1 MEMSVGEI
9 KRSYDQAKNK
19 RRQIDIL
26 AELNDCDRS
35 EIEKIISVESMREQ
49 HEQVKAVVEKPSE
62 KEMGLND
69 VMNTL
74 FSRLDE
80 LEKKIKPLEEEYRNI
95 KIAIDVIAKV
105 RSVHG

>member
-19 RRQIDIL
+19 ERQIGIL

-49 HEQVKAVVEKPSE
+49 HEPVKAVVEKTSE

-74 FSRLDE
+74 FSRLD
-80 LEKKIKPLEEEYRNI
+80 
-95 KIAIDVIAKV
+95 
-105 RSVHG
+105 

>member
-26 AELNDCDRS
+26 ADLNCCDRS

-49 HEQVKAVVEKPSE
+49 HEPVKAVVEKPSE
-62 KEMGLND
+62 KEMCIDD

-80 LEKKIKPLEEEYRNI
+80 LEKKIKTLEEEYRNI

>member
-19 RRQIDIL
+19 KAQIGIL
-26 AELNDCDRS
+26 ADLNCCDRS

-49 HEQVKAVVEKPSE
+49 HEPVKAVVEKPSE
-62 KEMGLND
+62 NEMCLDD
-69 VMNTL
+69 VINTL
-74 FSRLDE
+74 FARMDE

-95 KIAIDVIAKV
+95 KIAIDVMAKV

>member
-1 MEMSVGEI
+1 MGEI

-19 RRQIDIL
+19 ERQIGIL

-49 HEQVKAVVEKPSE
+49 HEPVKAVVEKQSE

>member
-35 EIEKIISVESMREQ
+35 EIEKIIYVESMREQ
-49 HEQVKAVVEKPSE
+49 HEPVKAVVEKPSE
-62 KEMGLND
+62 KKMGLDD

-74 FSRLDE
+74 FNRMDE
-80 LEKKIKPLEEEYRNI
+80 LEKQIKPLEEEYRNI

>member
-1 MEMSVGEI
+1 MPHGPVGI
-9 KRSYDQAKNK
+9 GGVILCHHADQRTRDQA
-19 RRQIDIL
+19 D
-26 AELNDCDRS
+26 ADRTAL
-35 EIEKIISVESMREQ
+35 VQ
-49 HEQVKAVVEKPSE
+49 PSE

>member
-49 HEQVKAVVEKPSE
+49 HEPVKAVVENPSE
-62 KEMGLND
+62 KKMGLDD
-69 VMNTL
+69 VMSTL
-74 FSRLDE
+74 FNRMDE
-80 LEKKIKPLEEEYRNI
+80 LEKQIKPLEEEYRNI

>member
-19 RRQIDIL
+19 KAQIGIL
-26 AELNDCDRS
+26 ADLNCCDRS

-49 HEQVKAVVEKPSE
+49 HEPVKAVVEKPSE

-74 FSRLDE
+74 FNRMDE
-80 LEKKIKPLEEEYRNI
+80 LEKQIKPLEEEYRNI

>member
-35 EIEKIISVESMREQ
+35 EIEKIISVESRREQ
-49 HEQVKAVVEKPSE
+49 HEKVKAVVEKPSE

>member
-19 RRQIDIL
+19 ERQIGIL

-49 HEQVKAVVEKPSE
+49 HEPVKSVVEKPSE

>member
-19 RRQIDIL
+19 ERQIAIL

-35 EIEKIISVESMREQ
+35 EIEKIISVENRREK
-49 HEQVKAVVEKPSE
+49 HEPVNVAEENPDD
-62 KEMGLND
+62 KEIGLDD

-80 LEKKIKPLEEEYRNI
+80 LEKQIKPLEEEYRNI

-105 RSVHG
+105 RMKNE

>member
-19 RRQIDIL
+19 ERQIGIL
-26 AELNDCDRS
+26 AELNDCNRS
-35 EIEKIISVESMREQ
+35 EIEKIISAESRRNQCEIAQ
-49 HEQVKAVVEKPSE
+49 AVVEKPSE

>member
-35 EIEKIISVESMREQ
+35 EIEKIISAESRREQ
-49 HEQVKAVVEKPSE
+49 HEPVKAVVEKPSE
-62 KEMGLND
+62 NEMGLND

>member
-49 HEQVKAVVEKPSE
+49 HETVKAVVEKPSE

-69 VMNTL
+69 VINTL

>member
-35 EIEKIISVESMREQ
+35 EIEKIISVESRREK
-49 HEQVKAVVEKPSE
+49 HDLVHTVTEKSSE
-62 KEMGLND
+62 NEMCLDD
-69 VMNTL
+69 VINTL
-74 FSRLDE
+74 FARMDE

>member
-26 AELNDCDRS
+26 AELNDCDRY
-35 EIEKIISVESMREQ
+35 EIEKIISVESMRVQ
-49 HEQVKAVVEKPSE
+49 HEPVKVVVEKPSE
-62 KEMGLND
+62 KEMGLDD

>member
-49 HEQVKAVVEKPSE
+49 HEPVKEVVEKPSE